1 MARSRARAAARQLLR
16 APLPTKKSAPS
27 IVSSYHIIVVV
38 IVILILVVVIII
50 EFGVFWGWILFFF
63 GGGLE
68 KSGKQASGADASFQR
83 SLERRIRSGC
93 VRKTQ

>member
-38 IVILILVVVIII
+38 IVILILVVVIVI
-50 EFGVFWGWILFFF
+50 EFGVLFF
-63 GGGLE
+63 
-68 KSGKQASGADASFQR
+68 
-83 SLERRIRSGC
+83 
-93 VRKTQ
+93 

>member
-38 IVILILVVVIII
+38 TVILILVVVIVI
-50 EFGVFWGWILFFF
+50 EFGVFLRGDFVIFM
-63 GGGLE
+63 GGG
-68 KSGKQASGADASFQR
+68 
-83 SLERRIRSGC
+83 
-93 VRKTQ
+93 